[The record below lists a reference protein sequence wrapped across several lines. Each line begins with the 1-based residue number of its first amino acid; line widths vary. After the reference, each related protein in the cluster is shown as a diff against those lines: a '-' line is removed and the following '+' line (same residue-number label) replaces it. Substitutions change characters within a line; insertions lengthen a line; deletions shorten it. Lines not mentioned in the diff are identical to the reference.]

1 MPTASSQ
8 KPKWSMIIL
17 IAGISLQVGWY
28 WLMFDQALH
37 QEDYLRK
44 LDFISFYTAGRIARV
59 GDWTRVYDMQR
70 EFESQS
76 SIANRPLPMDEF
88 LPYNHPPF
96 LLPFQ
101 AWTAVDDYSQAFI
114 YWILIRFLF
123 ILIAGFWIFRMVR
136 RLGWDR
142 LASWFFTIECILFYP
157 LFIGL
162 IKGQDTSL
170 ALLGLV
176 VCLSGLVRS
185 NDMESGLGLSLLL
198 IRPQL
203 ALPLSIP
210 FIFKRRKIWWWFLA
224 GAVLLGL
231 YSFLMVGWRG
241 ARDLL
246 NQLVISAN
254 GETVAIHSFAM
265 YNLKGML
272 IRSFPALETTVIPVI
287 TWAAYLLTI
296 VILCVWWA
304 RSSEIHPRQFGLAV
318 ILVLF
323 VSPHLHH
330 HDLALLLIPII
341 VLCIELVRL
350 NKLTSL
356 GATALLMGIT
366 YYMAIILLT
375 PINYSGS
382 YLMMILLAGALWV
395 VGKNPM
401 IPLPVKEKE

>member
-1 MPTASSQ
+1 MIFYQAVSQ
-8 KPKWSMIIL
+8 ESY
-17 IAGISLQVGWY
+17 Q
-28 WLMFDQALH
+28 
-37 QEDYLRK
+37 RK
-44 LDFISFYTAGRIARV
+44 LDFVSFYTAGRIARI
-59 GDWTRVYDMQR
+59 GDWSNVYDMQR
-70 EFESQS
+70 ELTIQN
-76 SIANRPLPMDEF
+76 SIAGESLPMDEF
-88 LPYNHPPF
+88 LPYNHPPL

-101 AWTAVDDYSQAFI
+101 AWMAVDDYSQAFL
-114 YWILIRFLF
+114 YWIFIRGLL

-136 RLGWDR
+136 RLGWDCFS
-142 LASWFFTIECILFYP
+142 SWFFTIECLLFYP
-157 LFIGL
+157 VFIGL

-203 ALPLSIP
+203 ALPLSLP

-231 YSFLMVGWRG
+231 YSVLMVKWQGVL
-241 ARDLL
+241 DFL
-246 NQLVISAN
+246 NQLAISAN
-254 GETVAIHSFAM
+254 GEMVAIHSFAM

-272 IRSFPALETTVIPVI
+272 IRSFPVLETTVIPVI

-296 VILCVWWA
+296 VIICVWWA
-304 RSSEIHPRQFGLAV
+304 RSTDIHPRQFGLAV

-350 NKLTSL
+350 YKLTSL
-356 GATALLMGIT
+356 GAAVLLMGIT
-366 YYMAIILLT
+366 YYMAVILLT
-375 PINYSGS
+375 PINYSGT
-382 YLMMILLAGALWV
+382 YLMMILLAGGLWV
-395 VGKNPM
+395 VGKSPTVL
-401 IPLPVKEKE
+401 LPEKEN